1 MKHEENTSTED
12 DERVV
17 FGGRERDNASIAKGH
32 NPALCR
38 HVSVV

>member
-12 DERVV
+12 DKRVV
-17 FGGRERDNASIAKGH
+17 FGGQEGDGASIAKEL

>member
-1 MKHEENTSTED
+1 MKHEENTPTED
-12 DERVV
+12 DKRVV
-17 FGGRERDNASIAKGH
+17 FGGQEGDSASIAKGH